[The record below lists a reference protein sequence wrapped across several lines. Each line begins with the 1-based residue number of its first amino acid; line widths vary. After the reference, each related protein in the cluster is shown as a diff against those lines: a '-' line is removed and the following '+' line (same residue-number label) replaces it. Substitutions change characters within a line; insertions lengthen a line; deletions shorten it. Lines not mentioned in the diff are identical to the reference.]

1 MRILVKE
8 LFKADPNNLHDYEVK
23 DVVFDDVKTIEQNPI
38 GGLNIITESGEY
50 VNILSSNYHY
60 IQIF

>member
-23 DVVFDDVKTIEQNPI
+23 DVVFDDVKSIEQNPT
-38 GGLNIITESGEY
+38 GGVTIVTESDEY
-50 VNILSSNYHY
+50 VSILPSNYHY